1 MFYCVSSI
9 YRAGGNVTRD
19 IRAVHSPVKPDDT
32 EEELDLFTVVNK
44 YFNTEEDAVEYLN
57 SLLRQS
63 L

>member
-32 EEELDLFTVVNK
+32 EEELEFYTVVNR
-44 YFNTEEDAVEYLN
+44 YFNTEDEALDYIKKV
-57 SLLRQS
+57 SM
-63 L
+63 

>member
-32 EEELDLFTVVNK
+32 EEELEFYTVVNR
-44 YFNTEEDAVEYLN
+44 YFNTEDEALDYIKKV
-57 SLLRQS
+57 SV
-63 L
+63 

>member
-32 EEELDLFTVVNK
+32 EEELEFYTVVNR
-44 YFNTEEDAVEYLN
+44 YFNTEDEALDYITKV
-57 SLLRQS
+57 SV
-63 L
+63 